1 VPLGGHIHLTILGGL
16 QCSEEGDLAN
26 WIIPGKMVKGM
37 GGAMDLVG
45 SGSKVVVT
53 MDHTAKGAHKILP
66 KCSLPLTGK
75 GVVNTV
81 ITDMGVIQ
89 VTDKGLVLTEIA
101 PDTTVEAVKEAT
113 GATFTVADDLRV
125 LPY

>member
-1 VPLGGHIHLTILGGL
+1 
-16 QCSEEGDLAN
+16 
-26 WIIPGKMVKGM
+26 
-37 GGAMDLVG
+37 MDLVG

-66 KCSLPLTGK
+66 ACTLPLTGK

-81 ITDMGVIQ
+81 ITDMGVIE
-89 VTDKGLVLTEIA
+89 VVPGKGLVLSEIA
-101 PDTTVEAVKEAT
+101 PGITVEDVKVAT
-113 GATFTVADDLRV
+113 GASLTVADNLRV